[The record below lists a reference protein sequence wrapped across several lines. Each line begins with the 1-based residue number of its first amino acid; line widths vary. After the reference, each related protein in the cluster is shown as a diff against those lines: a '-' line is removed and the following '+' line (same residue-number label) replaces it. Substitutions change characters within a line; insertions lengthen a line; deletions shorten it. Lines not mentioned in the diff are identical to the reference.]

1 MAFYKET
8 GKDEYT
14 INIIGEIGT
23 SVRGALIVE
32 TIDYLNEI
40 GAKKIKQKIN
50 STGGYIDEGLA
61 IINANLT
68 SNATIETIN
77 IGVAGSIAAVILAS
91 GDVRKAY
98 DNSFA
103 LIHDPQLSGETLE
116 KIKDENTKNNLL
128 KMKAALVKTLTDACK
143 QPENVIN
150 NLMTRETAFTPQ
162 EQKEFGLVDKII
174 KSRTKAPKSRNLSLT
189 QIMNHYN
196 NQIEIT
202 SNDLKPLN
210 MDELTNFLSLNSDA
224 SEKSILKAVKA
235 LSIKADNSEKVAIKA
250 IEDKENKEAELV
262 TAKEELKTANEKLKS
277 FNDVVIKNSVDT
289 AINSGKFTEDQREKL
304 TEQAT
309 KDLEMFNS
317 MVSSM
322 ATVKE
327 SALGEIQNFTEL
339 KSDDGKTKVVKD
351 WDYYQKNDPN
361 YLKTLE
367 ISNVTE
373 YAKLYEAYWGEK
385 YEPSKIN

>member
-1 MAFYKET
+1 MPIYKET
-8 GKDEYT
+8 GKDEYS

-23 SVRGALIVE
+23 FVSGGLIVE
-32 TIDYLNEI
+32 TIDHLNEI
-40 GAKKIKQKIN
+40 GAKKIIEKIN
-50 STGGYIDEGLA
+50 SNGGYVDEGLA

-116 KIKDENTKNNLL
+116 KIKDKNTKNNLL
-128 KMKAALVKTLTDACK
+128 KMKAALVKTLVDACN
-143 QPENVIN
+143 QPEKVIN
-150 NLMTRETAFTPQ
+150 KLMTRETAFTPQ

-189 QIMNHYN
+189 EIMNHYT
-196 NQIEIT
+196 NQIA
-202 SNDLKPLN
+202 SNDLKSLN

-235 LSIKADNSEKVAIKA
+235 LSIKADNSENVAITA
-250 IEDKENKEAELV
+250 MNDLENKEAELV
-262 TAKEELKTANEKLKS
+262 TVLGELKTAKEKLKS
-277 FNDVVIKNSVDT
+277 FNDVVIKNSVDA
-289 AINSGKFTEDQREKL
+289 AINSGKFIEDQREKL

-322 ATVKE
+322 AVVQK
-327 SALGEIQNFTEL
+327 SALGVIQNNLDTQNSPTE
-339 KSDDGKTKVVKD
+339 GEVVKD

-373 YAKLYEAYWGEK
+373 YAKLYLAYWGEK
-385 YEPSKIN
+385 YEPAKTN